1 MASFLWF
8 FKSFLWGGKVIQAV
22 LPKIK
27 TSLKVRRKEQV
38 LRAAR
43 KESAGST
50 MTVFLSFA
58 FLAAILTHIGCSN
71 QRRSPENGGR
81 RYNRIQHGQCAYTF
95 ILPEHDGNCRESTTD
110 QYNTN
115 ALQRDAPHV
124 EPDFSS
130 QKLQHLEHVMENY
143 TQWLQ
148 KVSDRFQFLI
158 AQSLFRCCTAA
169 NLEFPRGAFVCLP
182 FAPGGQYLQMQ
193 ACSFPVTSWV
203 SHGFQA
209 CATL

>member
-1 MASFLWF
+1 M
-8 FKSFLWGGKVIQAV
+8 Q
-22 LPKIK
+22 
-27 TSLKVRRKEQV
+27 E
-38 LRAAR
+38 AR
-43 KESAGST
+43 KASAGST

-58 FLAAILTHIGCSN
+58 FFAAILTHIGCSN

-95 ILPEHDGNCRESTTD
+95 ILPEHDGNCRESATE
-110 QYNTN
+110 QYTTN

-148 KVSDRFQFLI
+148 KVSDRFRFLI
-158 AQSLFRCCTAA
+158 ALLSLS
-169 NLEFPRGAFVCLP
+169 LPSLQGARSSVGGHLCLP
-182 FAPGGQYLQMQ
+182 LAPGGSVCKRKEGSLG
-193 ACSFPVTSWV
+193 STSWV
-203 SHGFQA
+203 SLGSWA
-209 CATL
+209 CGNL

>member
-1 MASFLWF
+1 
-8 FKSFLWGGKVIQAV
+8 
-22 LPKIK
+22 
-27 TSLKVRRKEQV
+27 
-38 LRAAR
+38 
-43 KESAGST
+43 

-71 QRRSPENGGR
+71 QRRNPENGGR

-148 KVSDRFQFLI
+148 KVSDCFQFLI
-158 AQSLFRCCTAA
+158 ARSLFRSCTAA
-169 NLEFPRGAFVCLP
+169 NRVPLEASACLP
-182 FAPGGQYLQMQ
+182 FASGGQCLQMQ
-193 ACSFPVTSWV
+193 DSSPCEFMSEPRLLGLCKPIKVWWHRICVPSPW
-203 SHGFQA
+203 HI
-209 CATL
+209 L

>member
-1 MASFLWF
+1 M
-8 FKSFLWGGKVIQAV
+8 
-22 LPKIK
+22 
-27 TSLKVRRKEQV
+27 RE
-38 LRAAR
+38 AR

-124 EPDFSS
+124 EQDFSS

-148 KVSDRFQFLI
+148 KVSERFQFLI
-158 AQSLFRCCTAA
+158 TRSLFCSPAA
-169 NLEFPRGAFVCLP
+169 TNLEFLRGPFVCLP
-182 FAPGGQYLQMQ
+182 FAPGGQCLQMQ
-193 ACSFPVTSWV
+193 DGSLPVT
-203 SHGFQA
+203 
-209 CATL
+209 

>member
-1 MASFLWF
+1 MILLQKLSLRGK
-8 FKSFLWGGKVIQAV
+8 KSNKQAV

-27 TSLKVRRKEQV
+27 TSLKVRRKERV
-38 LRAAR
+38 LREAR

-71 QRRSPENGGR
+71 QRRGPENGGR

-148 KVSDRFQFLI
+148 KVSDCFQFLI
-158 AQSLFRCCTAA
+158 A
-169 NLEFPRGAFVCLP
+169 EPFPFLH
-182 FAPGGQYLQMQ
+182 
-193 ACSFPVTSWV
+193 CS
-203 SHGFQA
+203 
-209 CATL
+209 

>member
-1 MASFLWF
+1 M
-8 FKSFLWGGKVIQAV
+8 Q
-22 LPKIK
+22 
-27 TSLKVRRKEQV
+27 E
-38 LRAAR
+38 AR
-43 KESAGST
+43 KASAGST

-58 FLAAILTHIGCSN
+58 FFAAILTHIGCSN
-71 QRRSPENGGR
+71 QRRNPENGGR

-95 ILPEHDGNCRESTTD
+95 ILPEHDGNCRESATE

-148 KVSDRFQFLI
+148 KVSDRFRFLI
-158 AQSLFRCCTAA
+158 ALSFSLPSLQGAQSSVGGICVYL
-169 NLEFPRGAFVCLP
+169 LLRGAVFAKEKRLP
-182 FAPGGQYLQMQ
+182 LWTQLPG
-193 ACSFPVTSWV
+193 
-203 SHGFQA
+203 
-209 CATL
+209 